1 MYGLMF
7 DIHVSK
13 QIKIQQSISNILL
26 MIIRFRDSAIL
37 NEIGVIHPIAI
48 EMIYTFFA
56 ATFFIR
62 KYKKYPAL
70 GRLLK
75 LLGLFCPKRKKNY
88 YYWIL
93 IRFLWNLSLF
103 FIE

>member
-1 MYGLMF
+1 MIYSLSMYGLMF

-48 EMIYTFFA
+48 EMIYTFFLRQRFSYVS
-56 ATFFIR
+56 T
-62 KYKKYPAL
+62 
-70 GRLLK
+70 
-75 LLGLFCPKRKKNY
+75 KN
-88 YYWIL
+88 IL
-93 IRFLWNLSLF
+93 H
-103 FIE
+103 